1 MPNYPICTNT
11 RKYNELVEALNNRGI
26 QFETTHCDNK
36 CFKCRTRVMI
46 KEDDK
51 YIYATDVK
59 NLLRKMSIS

>member
-1 MPNYPICTNT
+1 MPKYIVCNNT
-11 RKYNELVEALNNRGI
+11 RKYNELTEALKNRGI
-26 QFETTHCDNK
+26 EFETTHCDNK

-59 NLLRKMSIS
+59 NLLRKINIC

>member
-1 MPNYPICTNT
+1 MPKYVICTNT

-26 QFETTHCDNK
+26 QFEITYCDNK